1 MEREINLEKE
11 VWKIMKEHFNYEVSS
26 LGRIKNKTTNKIRRT
41 SINNKGYE
49 QIIVY
54 IDKKPKTFYVHRVVA
69 NNFLKNPDNLPE
81 VNHKDENKL
90 NNCVDNLE
98 FCDGNYNL
106 HYGTR
111 LERIA
116 NKKRPSYIK
125 IIQKDKSR
133 KVIKIWEN
141 IDEIVCNNNY
151 HRSNIYK
158 CCQGKL
164 KTAYG
169 YIWNYL

>member
-1 MEREINLEKE
+1 MENE
-11 VWKIMKEHFNYEVSS
+11 VWKIMKEHSNYEVSN
-26 LGRIKNKTTNKIRRT
+26 LGKIKNKTTGRIRKT

-49 QIIVY
+49 QFIVY

-69 NNFLKNPDNLPE
+69 NNFLENFNNLPE

-98 FCDGNYNL
+98 WCDGCYNL

-111 LERIA
+111 IERII
-116 NKKRPSYIK
+116 NKKKPIYIK
-125 IIQKDKSR
+125 IIQKDKN
-133 KVIKIWEN
+133 KNIIKIWKN

-169 YIWNYL
+169 YIWDYLNK

>member
-1 MEREINLEKE
+1 MENE
-11 VWKIMKEHFNYEVSS
+11 VWKIMKEHSNYEVSN
-26 LGRIKNKTTNKIRRT
+26 LGKIKNKTTGRIRKT

-49 QIIVY
+49 QFIVY

-69 NNFLKNPDNLPE
+69 NNFLENFNNLPE

-98 FCDGNYNL
+98 WCDGCYNL

-111 LERIA
+111 IERII
-116 NKKRPSYIK
+116 NKKKPLYIK
-125 IIQKDKSR
+125 IIQKDKN
-133 KVIKIWEN
+133 KNIIKIWEN

-169 YIWNYL
+169 YIWDYLNK

>member
-1 MEREINLEKE
+1 MQEI
-11 VWKIMKEHFNYEVSS
+11 WRTMKEHSNYEVSN
-26 LGRIKNKTTNKIRRT
+26 LGKIKNKTTGRIRKT

-49 QIIVY
+49 QFIIY
-54 IDKKPKTFYVHRVVA
+54 IDKKQKSFYVHRVVA
-69 NNFLKNPDNLPE
+69 NNFLENFNNLPE

-98 FCDGNYNL
+98 WCDGCYNL

-111 LERIA
+111 IERII
-116 NKKRPSYIK
+116 NKKKPLYIK
-125 IIQKDKSR
+125 IIQKDKN
-133 KVIKIWEN
+133 KNIIKIWEN

>member
-1 MEREINLEKE
+1 MENE
-11 VWKIMKEHFNYEVSS
+11 VWKTMKEHSNYEVSS
-26 LGRIKNKTTNKIRRT
+26 LGRIKNKTTGRIRKT

-49 QIIVY
+49 QFVVY
-54 IDKKPKTFYVHRVVA
+54 INKKPKSFYVHRVVA
-69 NNFLKNPDNLPE
+69 NNFLKKNSNLME

-98 FCDGNYNL
+98 WCDSCYNL

-111 LERIA
+111 IERII
-116 NKKRPSYIK
+116 NKKKPYYIK
-125 IIQKDKSR
+125 IIQKDKDR
-133 KVIKIWEN
+133 NIIKIWKN
-141 IDEIVCNNNY
+141 IDEIVCNTNY
-151 HRSNIYK
+151 NKSNIYK

>member
-1 MEREINLEKE
+1 MEKE
-11 VWKIMKEHFNYEVSS
+11 VWKIMKEHSNYEVSS
-26 LGRIKNKTTNKIRRT
+26 LGRIK
-41 SINNKGYE
+41 
-49 QIIVY
+49 
-54 IDKKPKTFYVHRVVA
+54 
-69 NNFLKNPDNLPE
+69 
-81 VNHKDENKL
+81 
-90 NNCVDNLE
+90 
-98 FCDGNYNL
+98 
-106 HYGTR
+106 
-111 LERIA
+111 

-125 IIQKDKSR
+125 IIQKDKNR
-133 KVIKIWEN
+133 NVIKIWKN

>member
-1 MEREINLEKE
+1 M
-11 VWKIMKEHFNYEVSS
+11 
-26 LGRIKNKTTNKIRRT
+26 RI
-41 SINNKGYE
+41 
-49 QIIVY
+49 
-54 IDKKPKTFYVHRVVA
+54 
-69 NNFLKNPDNLPE
+69 
-81 VNHKDENKL
+81 
-90 NNCVDNLE
+90 
-98 FCDGNYNL
+98 CDGNYNL

-111 LERIA
+111 LERIV
-116 NKKRPSYIK
+116 NKKGPSYIK

-133 KVIKIWEN
+133 NVIKIWEN

-169 YIWNYL
+169 YIWKYLK

>member
-1 MEREINLEKE
+1 MENE
-11 VWKIMKEHFNYEVSS
+11 VWKIMKEHSNYEVSN
-26 LGRIKNKTTNKIRRT
+26 LGKIKNKTTGRIRKT

-49 QIIVY
+49 QFIVY

-69 NNFLKNPDNLPE
+69 NNFLENLNNLPE
-81 VNHKDENKL
+81 VNHKDKNKL
-90 NNCVDNLE
+90 NNRVDNLE
-98 FCDGNYNL
+98 WCDGCYNL

-111 LERIA
+111 IERII
-116 NKKRPSYIK
+116 NKKKPLYIK
-125 IIQKDKSR
+125 IIQKDKN
-133 KVIKIWEN
+133 KNIIKIWEN

>member
-1 MEREINLEKE
+1 MKNE
-11 VWKIMKEHFNYEVSS
+11 VWKIMKEHSNYEVSN
-26 LGRIKNKTTNKIRRT
+26 LGKIKNKTTGRIRKT

-49 QIIVY
+49 QFIVY

-69 NNFLKNPDNLPE
+69 NNFLENFNNLPE

-98 FCDGNYNL
+98 WCDGCYNL

-111 LERIA
+111 IERII
-116 NKKRPSYIK
+116 NKKKPLYIK
-125 IIQKDKSR
+125 IIQKDKN
-133 KVIKIWEN
+133 KNIIKIWEN

>member
-1 MEREINLEKE
+1 MENE
-11 VWKIMKEHFNYEVSS
+11 VWKIMKEHSNYEVSN
-26 LGRIKNKTTNKIRRT
+26 LGKIKNKTTGRIRKT

-49 QIIVY
+49 QFIVY

-69 NNFLKNPDNLPE
+69 NNFLENFNNLPE

-98 FCDGNYNL
+98 WCDGCYNL

-111 LERIA
+111 IERII
-116 NKKRPSYIK
+116 NKKKPLYIK
-125 IIQKDKSR
+125 IIQKDKN
-133 KVIKIWEN
+133 KNIIKIWEN

-169 YIWNYL
+169 YIWDYLNR

>member
-1 MEREINLEKE
+1 MENE
-11 VWKIMKEHFNYEVSS
+11 VWKIMKEHSNYEVSN
-26 LGRIKNKTTNKIRRT
+26 LGKIKNKTTGRIRKT

-49 QIIVY
+49 QFIVY

-69 NNFLKNPDNLPE
+69 NNFLENFNNLPE

-98 FCDGNYNL
+98 WCDGCYNL

-111 LERIA
+111 IERII
-116 NKKRPSYIK
+116 NKKKPLYIK
-125 IIQKDKSR
+125 IIQKDKN
-133 KVIKIWEN
+133 KNIIKIWEN

-164 KTAYG
+164 KTTYG

>member
-1 MEREINLEKE
+1 MENE
-11 VWKIMKEHFNYEVSS
+11 VWKIMKEHSNYEVSN
-26 LGRIKNKTTNKIRRT
+26 LGKIKNKTTGRIRKT

-49 QIIVY
+49 QFIVY

-69 NNFLKNPDNLPE
+69 NNFLENFNNLPE

-98 FCDGNYNL
+98 WCDGCYNL

-111 LERIA
+111 IERIIS
-116 NKKRPSYIK
+116 KKKPFFIK
-125 IIQKDKSR
+125 IVQKDRNKNII
-133 KVIKIWEN
+133 KVWEN
-141 IDEIVCNNNY
+141 INEIVCNNNY

-169 YIWNYL
+169 YIWDYL

>member
-1 MEREINLEKE
+1 MENE
-11 VWKIMKEHFNYEVSS
+11 VWKIMKEHSNYEVSN
-26 LGRIKNKTTNKIRRT
+26 LGKIKNKTTGRIRKT

-49 QIIVY
+49 QFIVY

-69 NNFLKNPDNLPE
+69 NNFLENFNNLPE

-98 FCDGNYNL
+98 WCDGCYNL

-111 LERIA
+111 IERII
-116 NKKRPSYIK
+116 NKKKPLYIK
-125 IIQKDKSR
+125 IIQKDKN
-133 KVIKIWEN
+133 KNIIKIWEN

>member
-1 MEREINLEKE
+1 MENE
-11 VWKIMKEHFNYEVSS
+11 VWKIMKEHSNYEVSN
-26 LGRIKNKTTNKIRRT
+26 LGKIKNKTTDRIRKT

-49 QIIVY
+49 QFIVY

-69 NNFLKNPDNLPE
+69 NNFLENFNNLPE

-98 FCDGNYNL
+98 WCDGCYNL

-111 LERIA
+111 IERITS
-116 NKKRPSYIK
+116 KKKPFFIK
-125 IIQKDKSR
+125 IVQKDKN
-133 KVIKIWEN
+133 KNIIKIWEN
-141 IDEIVCNNNY
+141 INEIVCNTNY

-169 YIWNYL
+169 YVWDYL

>member
-1 MEREINLEKE
+1 MENE
-11 VWKIMKEHFNYEVSS
+11 VWKIMKEHSNYEVSN
-26 LGRIKNKTTNKIRRT
+26 LGKIKNKKTGRIRKT

-49 QIIVY
+49 QFIVY

-69 NNFLKNPDNLPE
+69 NNFLKNFNNLPE

-98 FCDGNYNL
+98 WCDGCYNL

-111 LERIA
+111 IERII
-116 NKKRPSYIK
+116 NKKKPLYIK
-125 IIQKDKSR
+125 IIQKDKN
-133 KVIKIWEN
+133 KNIIKIWEN

-158 CCQGKL
+158 CCQGK
-164 KTAYG
+164 
-169 YIWNYL
+169 

>member
-1 MEREINLEKE
+1 MENE
-11 VWKIMKEHFNYEVSS
+11 VWKIMKEHSNYEVSN
-26 LGRIKNKTTNKIRRT
+26 LGKIKNKTTGRIRKT

-49 QIIVY
+49 QFIVY

-69 NNFLKNPDNLPE
+69 NNFLENFNNLPE

-98 FCDGNYNL
+98 WCDGCYNL

-111 LERIA
+111 IERII
-116 NKKRPSYIK
+116 NKKKPLYIK
-125 IIQKDKSR
+125 IIQKDKN
-133 KVIKIWEN
+133 KNIIKIWEN

-169 YIWNYL
+169 YVWKYELIDSE

>member
-1 MEREINLEKE
+1 MENE
-11 VWKIMKEHFNYEVSS
+11 VWKIMKEHSNYEVSN
-26 LGRIKNKTTNKIRRT
+26 LGKIKNKTTGRIRKT
-41 SINNKGYE
+41 STNNKGYE
-49 QIIVY
+49 QFIVY

-69 NNFLKNPDNLPE
+69 NNFLENFNNLPE

-98 FCDGNYNL
+98 WCDGCYNL

-111 LERIA
+111 IERII
-116 NKKRPSYIK
+116 NKKKPLYIK
-125 IIQKDKSR
+125 IIQKDKN
-133 KVIKIWEN
+133 KNIIKIWEN

-169 YIWNYL
+169 YIWDYLNR

>member
-1 MEREINLEKE
+1 MKNE
-11 VWKIMKEHFNYEVSS
+11 VWKIMKEHSNYEVSN
-26 LGRIKNKTTNKIRRT
+26 LGKIKNKTTGRIRKT

-49 QIIVY
+49 QFIVY

-69 NNFLKNPDNLPE
+69 NNFLENLNNLPE

-90 NNCVDNLE
+90 NNRVDNLE
-98 FCDGNYNL
+98 WCDGCYNL

-111 LERIA
+111 IERII
-116 NKKRPSYIK
+116 NKKKPLYIK
-125 IIQKDKSR
+125 IIQKDKN
-133 KVIKIWEN
+133 KNIIKIWEN

-169 YIWNYL
+169 YIWDYL

>member
-1 MEREINLEKE
+1 MENE
-11 VWKIMKEHFNYEVSS
+11 VWKIMKEHSNYEVSN
-26 LGRIKNKTTNKIRRT
+26 LGKIKNKTTGRIRKT

-49 QIIVY
+49 QFIVY

-69 NNFLKNPDNLPE
+69 NNFLENFNNLPE

-98 FCDGNYNL
+98 WCDGCYNL

-111 LERIA
+111 IERIIS
-116 NKKRPSYIK
+116 KKKPFFIK
-125 IIQKDKSR
+125 IVQKDRNKNII
-133 KVIKIWEN
+133 KVWEN
-141 IDEIVCNNNY
+141 INEIVCNTNY